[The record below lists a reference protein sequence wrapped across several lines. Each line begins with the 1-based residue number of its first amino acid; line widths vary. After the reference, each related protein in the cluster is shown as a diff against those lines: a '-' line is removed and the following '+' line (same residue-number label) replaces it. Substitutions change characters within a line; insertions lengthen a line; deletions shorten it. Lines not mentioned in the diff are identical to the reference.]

1 MDFKIW
7 IALGSLAGVI
17 LFAIPP
23 VRYLLGGI
31 FSALV
36 TPAFLGILK
45 QIGLWLLWILK
56 KLVMAHL
63 ELLKNFVTPRK
74 VLFRSLE
81 DEDPY
86 KL

>member
-1 MDFKIW
+1 MDFKVW
-7 IALGSLAGVI
+7 ILLGSLAGII

-23 VRYLLGGI
+23 IRYILGGVC
-31 FSALV
+31 SALL
-36 TPAFLGILK
+36 TPAVLGLLK
-45 QIGLWLLWILK
+45 QLGLWLLWILK
-56 KLVMAHL
+56 KLFMAHF

>member
-1 MDFKIW
+1 MDFKNW
-7 IALGSLAGVI
+7 ILLGSVAGLV

-23 VRYLLGGI
+23 IRYILGGI
-31 FSALV
+31 FSALL
-36 TPAFLGILK
+36 TPAFLGLLR
-45 QIGLWLLWILK
+45 QIGLWMLWIVK
-56 KLVMAHL
+56 KLFMAHF

-74 VLFRSLE
+74 VLFPSLE